1 MSVLFICIGASF
13 GALTRWGLSMGLNH
27 FFPTMPPGTLVANI
41 LGGFLMGI
49 FMGITKDHI
58 YLSEGLRL
66 LIVVGFLGSMSTFS
80 TFSGETVSLLLTGQ
94 YMWTGI
100 MIIGHVAGSV
110 FATILGLYLVKLGS

>member
-1 MSVLFICIGASF
+1 
-13 GALTRWGLSMGLNH
+13 MGLNH